1 MLLMS
6 LRLRIEELE
15 GTLEATRTQRTEAQD
30 NRDMLLEEVARAVTV
45 LHVSLTVSDRAL
57 TVLDVALTVLY
68 VALTV

>member
-30 NRDMLLEEVARAVTV
+30 NRDMLLEEVAPYIRQ
-45 LHVSLTVSDRAL
+45 SK
-57 TVLDVALTVLY
+57 
-68 VALTV
+68 